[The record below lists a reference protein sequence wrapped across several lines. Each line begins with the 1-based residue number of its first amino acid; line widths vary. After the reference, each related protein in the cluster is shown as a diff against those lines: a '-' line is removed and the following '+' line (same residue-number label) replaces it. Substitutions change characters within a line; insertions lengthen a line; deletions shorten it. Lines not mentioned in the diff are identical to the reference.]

1 MSFPPPH
8 VLTKTLGPLSFTRHQ
23 TLKEFVVTDNFTPHC
38 NHVCNNFVT
47 GFPSHVESEGVAL
60 VLCIYVFVR
69 WLGDEGI
76 ETASVGRG
84 RETVSFVSHS
94 LFGGHDLFPPPHSRG
109 QWNSSDLYDDV
120 IMM

>member
-1 MSFPPPH
+1 M
-8 VLTKTLGPLSFTRHQ
+8 LTKTLGPLSFTRHQ

-47 GFPSHVESEGVAL
+47 GFPSHVESIVIRRCSVGFV
-60 VLCIYVFVR
+60 YVFVR